1 MPKDTPGPKVT
12 FRALGGPFD
21 GDLIPMPVQ
30 SLLDE
35 YNRPVSKS
43 MVLQNN
49 RGQMGKLSKYFFS
62 LSRRQALYQGD
73 IQVNP
78 DKVG

>member
-1 MPKDTPGPKVT
+1 MHKDTPGRRFNFK
-12 FRALGGPFD
+12 ALGGPFD
-21 GDLIPMPVQ
+21 GDLVPMPVVA
-30 SLLDE
+30 LMDDLG
-35 YNRPVSKS
+35 RIVSKS
-43 MVLQNN
+43 LVLQNN

-62 LSRRQALYQGD
+62 IQRRQAIYQGD